1 MSCIFCGI
9 VNNDIPSKKVYE
21 DDKVVAFE
29 DINPAAPV
37 HVVIVPKKHISS
49 LMDINDEDSILI
61 SHIFMVAKKIAIE
74 KNISENGFRIVSNC
88 GENAGQTV
96 KHLHF
101 HLLGGRSFGWPP
113 G

>member
-1 MSCIFCGI
+1 MDCIFCGI

-37 HVVIVPKKHISS
+37 HIVIVPRKHISS
-49 LMDINDEDSILI
+49 LMDINDEDANLI
-61 SHIFMVAKKIAIE
+61 GHIFMIAKKIAIE
-74 KNISENGFRIVSNC
+74 KNISENGFRIVCNC
-88 GENAGQTV
+88 GEDGGQTV

>member
-1 MSCIFCGI
+1 MDCIFCGI

-37 HVVIVPKKHISS
+37 HVVIVPRKHISS
-49 LMDINDEDSILI
+49 LMDINDEDATLI
-61 SHIFMVAKKIAIE
+61 GHIFMVAKKIATE
-74 KNISENGFRIVSNC
+74 KNISENGFRIVCNC
-88 GENAGQTV
+88 GEDGGQTV